1 MWHHNCSVDGS
12 IETESGQPCNWCGAV
27 EQMWT
32 VSGKHPAVLTG
43 EELQEEIDA
52 IEQQIEMTGSS
63 PKDLMR
69 LDTLYN
75 YMYGETNN
83 ERNSPVHIQKFK
95 ENLDGSATVTMDL
108 DPEVNLEMMKAGLK
122 YLINEMR
129 LKDKVDV
136 LEPNDFDIDSINWEI
151 TNEEANALFHFGFIS
166 ALSSGIASTKGMD
179 IKDGS

>member
-1 MWHHNCSVDGS
+1 MWHHDCDREGS
-12 IETESGQPCNWCGAV
+12 LQVESGQPCNWCGAV
-27 EQMWT
+27 ETPWT
-32 VSGKHPAVLTG
+32 VSGKHPAVLNG
-43 EELQEEIDA
+43 DELQEEIDA

-75 YMYGETNN
+75 YMYGETENL
-83 ERNSPVHIQKFK
+83 EAKGPVHINKFT

-108 DPEVNLEMMKAGLK
+108 DPEVNVEMMKAGLK

-129 LKDKVDV
+129 LKDKIEV

-151 TNEEANALFHFGFIS
+151 SNEEANALFHFGFIS
-166 ALSSGIASTKGMD
+166 ALSSGIASTKGM
-179 IKDGS
+179 G

>member
-1 MWHHNCSVDGS
+1 MWHHDCVREGS
-12 IETESGQPCNWCGAV
+12 LQVESGQPCNWCGAV
-27 EQMWT
+27 EMSPHIPWT
-32 VSGKHPAVLTG
+32 VSGKHPEELNG
-43 EELQEEIDA
+43 DELQEEIDV

-75 YMYGETNN
+75 YMYGETDPA
-83 ERNSPVHIQKFK
+83 ESKGPVHINKFR

-129 LKDKVDV
+129 LNDKVEV
-136 LEPNDFDIDSINWEI
+136 LEPNDFDIDSINWKI
-151 TNEEANALFHFGFIS
+151 SNEDANALFHFGFIS
-166 ALSSGIASTKGMD
+166 ALSSGIASTKGM
-179 IKDGS
+179 G